1 MGCGGSKADAKENKA
16 SGSGENKADDKKA
29 AKDENK
35 DFQQT
40 MSFLTK
46 VQLFMRLPKDE
57 HPLLA
62 MACESIEFKKGQHI
76 IKQGESGSEFFVIK
90 KGEASVT
97 VSIDGA
103 PPKKVA
109 TLKDGDYFGE
119 NALLRDEPRTATIT
133 AEQDVQALK
142 ITRDKFKELG
152 LNDKLQFAN
161 RKAVGAG
168 GGPKKLETKPPS
180 PKTPDEVELIGA
192 ALRRNENLQTM
203 VTLDDDRVKSMVEI
217 AWKETVPKGTAI
229 IQEGDLSA
237 DYFYVVQEGSFEILI
252 SEGGSSAG
260 AAQSAEKAL
269 TKGESKFVSTVSKG
283 GSFGELALL
292 YLVPRA
298 ATVKATVE
306 SLVWVSIGRTSRA
319 SS

>member
-1 MGCGGSKADAKENKA
+1 MGCGGSKAEAQDKKGGGDAA
-16 SGSGENKADDKKA
+16 SKGDDKKA
-29 AKDENK
+29 AKEENK

-40 MSFLTK
+40 MSFLNK
-46 VQLFMRLPKDE
+46 VQLFLRLPKDE

-62 MACESIEFKKGQHI
+62 MACENVEFKKGQHI

-90 KGEASVT
+90 KGEASVSVT
-97 VSIDGA
+97 QDGG

-133 AEQDVQALK
+133 AEADVSALK

-180 PKTPDEVELIGA
+180 PKTDEEKDLIGA

-203 VTLDDDRVKSMVEI
+203 VTLDDERVKCMVDI
-217 AWKETVPKGTAI
+217 AWKENVPKGTALI
-229 IQEGDLSA
+229 TEGDLNA
-237 DYFYVVQEGSFEILI
+237 DYFYVVQDGSFEILI
-252 SEGGSSAG
+252 PRE
-260 AAQSAEKAL
+260 AAA
-269 TKGESKFVSTVSKG
+269 
-283 GSFGELALL
+283 
-292 YLVPRA
+292 PRRK
-298 ATVKATVE
+298 V
-306 SLVWVSIGRTSRA
+306 LRRR
-319 SS
+319 